1 MDLTRI
7 IRELRAELG
16 MLLEIIRTV
25 EELAYGKPVTKVLP
39 THTRKSRQGEKGAG
53 IKVAFVI
60 AALIAMPAM
69 LRAQLQVI
77 VSGGFSAAFRE
88 LSPEFEK
95 SNGVTIVATPGA
107 SQGNGPNT
115 IAAQLHR
122 GVTADVVI
130 LSREG
135 LDELKGEGR
144 LITGTDTD
152 LAQTPLGLSVRAA
165 APKPDIQTVEAFKQV
180 LLDAKSVTFPN
191 STTGIYL
198 KNILF
203 PRLGIAD
210 RMAPKITN
218 NGVAAVARGEAEI
231 AIEPVSELLHVTGTE
246 FVGTIPSE
254 AQYISVFAAAV
265 VSTSK
270 KQEISKRLVAFLAS
284 ENAADGIRKSGMEP
298 PQPRR

>member
-1 MDLTRI
+1 MKI
-7 IRELRAELG
+7 
-16 MLLEIIRTV
+16 
-25 EELAYGKPVTKVLP
+25 
-39 THTRKSRQGEKGAG
+39 
-53 IKVAFVI
+53 AFVI
-60 AALIAMPAM
+60 TTVIAMPAM
-69 LRAQLQVI
+69 LCAQLHVI

-95 SNGVTIVATPGA
+95 ATGITLIATPGA

-115 IAAQLHR
+115 VAAQLRR
-122 GVTADVVI
+122 GVPADVVI

-135 LDELKGEGR
+135 LGELKSDGR
-144 LITGTDTD
+144 LVTGSDID

-165 APKPDIQTVEAFKQV
+165 APKPDIRTIEAFKQ
-180 LLDAKSVTFPN
+180 LLLEAKSVTFPS

-198 KNILF
+198 KGTLF

-218 NGVAAVARGEAEI
+218 SGVAAVARGDAEI

-254 AQYISVFAAAV
+254 AQYISIFAAAV

-270 KQEISKRLVAFLAS
+270 EQEISRKLVAFLAS
-284 ENAADGIRKSGMEP
+284 ANATAGIEKSGMER
-298 PQPRR
+298 PQSRR